1 MNRWLWKT
9 VIVMAIAQ
17 FNMNS
22 AAAQTIE
29 SLVMPGPV
37 TEAHAEL
44 ETECSSCHEPFSR
57 SQQRALCLDCHE
69 DVGRDISQETGFH
82 GLFNDAKV
90 GRCADCHTD
99 HEGREFNIIV
109 LDEDTFDHDFTDRP
123 LIGDHRE
130 AACGDCHEP
139 QEKHRDAPSDCN
151 SCHQD
156 DDVHEGF
163 VGTAC
168 DDCHK
173 ETDWLEIEFD
183 HDTTDYELLGK
194 HQEVKCTDCHE
205 DKTFRFTPTTCVGC
219 HSDDDVHNGRS
230 GDKCENCHN
239 PSSWTD
245 SSFDHAR
252 DTDFV
257 LDGGHATLGCDDCHS
272 EDPFADT
279 MDMSCVSCHLEDD
292 HHDEHFGG
300 QCDTCHTTEVWT
312 TSLFN
317 HDVDT
322 EHPLIGA
329 HETIECT
336 DCHIEPIFEVEL
348 QSACNDCHAEDDPH
362 EGEQGI
368 VCKDCHNEI
377 SWQDEVF
384 FDHDLTRFPLLGN
397 HATTDCEGCHETH
410 VFRDAPEACN
420 DCHIEDDSHEGRFNE
435 DCAACHNPVD
445 WLEWQF
451 DHDTETRFPLSGAHL
466 ETQCDDCHRQP
477 LSTMSKLRNRC
488 GDCHRSD
495 DVHDGE
501 FGHDCG
507 RCHSAD
513 SFSDVEAIQ

>member
-312 TSLFN
+312 TSLFD

-397 HATTDCEGCHETH
+397 HEQLIVKAATKHMYSGMLPKHAMTVTLKMTRTKVVSMRTALPVTTRWTGWSGSLTMTRRPVSRSPAHTLKLSATTVT
-410 VFRDAPEACN
+410 
-420 DCHIEDDSHEGRFNE
+420 DSHSRRCPN
-435 DCAACHNPVD
+435 CAIAVGIA
-445 WLEWQF
+445 
-451 DHDTETRFPLSGAHL
+451 TEV
-466 ETQCDDCHRQP
+466 
-477 LSTMSKLRNRC
+477 TMCMTGNL
-488 GDCHRSD
+488 GMTA
-495 DVHDGE
+495 DVVILPT
-501 FGHDCG
+501 
-507 RCHSAD
+507 HS
-513 SFSDVEAIQ
+513 VM